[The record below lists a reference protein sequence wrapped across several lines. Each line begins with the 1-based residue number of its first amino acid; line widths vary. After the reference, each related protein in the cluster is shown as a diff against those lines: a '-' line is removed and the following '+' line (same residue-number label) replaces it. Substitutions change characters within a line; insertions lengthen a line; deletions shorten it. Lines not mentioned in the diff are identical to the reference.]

1 MVQVNDRDNDLLYS
15 VATALFTRLKQIR
28 EAREAPPELGDSAM
42 ALLRD
47 FRLQTKLS
55 LPGFRPPSAQS
66 AVRPPDFRAR
76 KIFVFEFASVIDKL
90 WELDSGSGDEQAS
103 SASDG
108 DDGVKDA
115 FLDHVGEGGVDAAA
129 GANER
134 TGTLSQCELC
144 CNSSCRIRDSKTC
157 QFRQQP
163 LRDAHNQSV
172 ARQLCEQLRQPA
184 HEYRPFI
191 AGALHNTTPTDGT
204 STYEFIPDVER
215 QQLYDNSFRIRS
227 LQLVR
232 GLRNIHRKHIFGRR
246 SSEWHPRCRDSVHQE
261 HRPVR

>member
-1 MVQVNDRDNDLLYS
+1 MVQVNDRDNDLLYI

-115 FLDHVGEGGVDAAA
+115 FLD
-129 GANER
+129 
-134 TGTLSQCELC
+134 LSL
-144 CNSSCRIRDSKTC
+144 
-157 QFRQQP
+157 
-163 LRDAHNQSV
+163 
-172 ARQLCEQLRQPA
+172 
-184 HEYRPFI
+184 
-191 AGALHNTTPTDGT
+191 
-204 STYEFIPDVER
+204 
-215 QQLYDNSFRIRS
+215 
-227 LQLVR
+227 
-232 GLRNIHRKHIFGRR
+232 IHI
-246 SSEWHPRCRDSVHQE
+246 
-261 HRPVR
+261 